1 MFLGAHFS
9 KHIRRSEGHRVK
21 SLIQCEKGHP
31 QPIRLCL
38 VCTPGI
44 FDGKQEQQ
52 HMRAGRL
59 SAAEVLR
66 LAMYKRGLR
75 VRKQ

>member
-1 MFLGAHFS
+1 MFFGAHFS
-9 KHIRRSEGHRVK
+9 KHKRRPEGHRVK

-31 QPIRLCL
+31 QPIRLCPG
-38 VCTPGI
+38 CTPGI

-52 HMRAGRL
+52 DMRAGRL

-66 LAMYKRGLR
+66 PAMYKRDLG